1 MAQLMSKAGNF
12 IVGTVTTNLR
22 YSIEAASI
30 KPFETNGFSGVNN
43 IEMDSSAATSPNLWY
58 CACDKDADQYGQITL
73 DPADEWDAGTITV
86 SITWSHPAASSFD
99 CMWAVDALSVGN
111 DDSFDQNWGTQVT
124 SLDSGGTTHDMYTTA
139 DMEVTASNATAGNVI
154 IIRVGRLGSNG
165 SDDLNV
171 DAWLVSV
178 NIEMGSTR
186 SAF

>member
-1 MAQLMSKAGNF
+1 
-12 IVGTVTTNLR
+12 
-22 YSIEAASI
+22 
-30 KPFETNGFSGVNN
+30 
-43 IEMDSSAATSPNLWY
+43 
-58 CACDKDADQYGQITL
+58 
-73 DPADEWDAGTITV
+73 
-86 SITWSHPAASSFD
+86 
-99 CMWAVDALSVGN
+99 
-111 DDSFDQNWGTQVT
+111 
-124 SLDSGGTTHDMYTTA
+124 MYTTA